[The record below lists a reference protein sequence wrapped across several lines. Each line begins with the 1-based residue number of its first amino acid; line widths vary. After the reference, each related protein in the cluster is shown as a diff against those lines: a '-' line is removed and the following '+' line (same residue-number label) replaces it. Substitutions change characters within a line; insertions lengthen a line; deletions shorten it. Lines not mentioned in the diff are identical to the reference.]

1 MDNSQEEQAEQ
12 LVEAFEL
19 FDDWDDKYSFLIDL
33 GRKLPPLDEAAKTEE
48 NRIQGCQSMVW
59 IVTQAHTKDGQI
71 LLDFRADSDSA
82 IVKGLI
88 AILRKVYAEQP
99 PEKILAFD
107 IEGLL
112 ERLELSRHLSL
123 NRRNGLLG
131 MVQRIKQDAVRM
143 AARPAQSA

>member
-1 MDNSQEEQAEQ
+1 MANSQEEQAEQ

-33 GRKLPPLDEAAKTEE
+33 GRKLPPLDEAARTEE
-48 NRIQGCQSMVW
+48 NRIQGCQSKVW
-59 IVTQAHTKDGQI
+59 IVTEPRAENGQAVV
-71 LLDFRADSDSA
+71 DFRADSDSA

-88 AILRKVYAEQP
+88 AVLRKVYAGQP
-99 PEKILAFD
+99 PEKVLSYD

-131 MVQRIKQDAVRM
+131 MVQRIKQDAM
-143 AARPAQSA
+143 KLSAA

>member
-1 MDNSQEEQAEQ
+1 MAQSQDEQAEQ

-33 GRKLPPLDEAAKTEE
+33 GRKLPPMDEAAKTEE
-48 NRIQGCQSMVW
+48 NRIQGCQSKVW
-59 IVTQAHTKDGQI
+59 IVMEPHSEDGEAV
-71 LLDFRADSDSA
+71 LDFRADSDSA

-88 AILRKVYAEQP
+88 AILRKVYAGQP
-99 PEKILAFD
+99 PEAVISYD

-112 ERLELSRHLSL
+112 ERLGLSRHLSL

-131 MVQRIKQDAVRM
+131 MVQRIKRDATQLSV
-143 AARPAQSA
+143 A